1 MPRPRVNREVP
12 RTTGI
17 TVELSEYGLFIEAS
31 EPDGETRC
39 AFVPARTLRHLATAP
54 LAVRQR
60 VLAQL
65 DPACEPR
72 CTRTAEAGSGAR
84 KRTWGV
90 DAPPPSNTTQGVAA
104 HEPRRK

>member
-17 TVELSEYGLFIEAS
+17 TVELSEYGLFIETA
-31 EPDGETRC
+31 EPDGETHC
-39 AFVPARTLRHLATAP
+39 AFLPAWSLRDLAGAP

-65 DPACEPR
+65 DPACQR
-72 CTRTAEAGSGAR
+72 RVRRGKGAGSGAR
-84 KRTWGV
+84 NRTWGV
-90 DAPPPSNTTQGVAA
+90 DAPPPSTTTRSGC
-104 HEPRRK
+104 PCN

>member
-65 DPACEPR
+65 DPACEPAMR
-72 CTRTAEAGSGAR
+72 QESGSREWGAQAHLGSGR
-84 KRTWGV
+84 
-90 DAPPPSNTTQGVAA
+90 APSLQ
-104 HEPRRK
+104 HHPRSGCP